1 MSEPN
6 SISSHIS
13 KLDII
18 ENHLLA
24 SIQMI
29 ALEMN
34 PVSTHVIVMAC
45 EEMILGLADARNV
58 LLDFD
63 YRIYIKDE
71 FHKQYRK
78 QVRKSYNFFKHA
90 DEDPNDNYDGP
101 SEDELCDVNEL
112 LTIMNA
118 IGYKKLGG
126 TNSREVTDKF
136 SIAMMIKTPALFKT
150 EWLNEYPELK
160 RAYEDAKTKPQYAN
174 AALRQV
180 LFNQGLLPEI
190 PYRGAAV

>member
-6 SISSHIS
+6 RISSHIS

-45 EEMILGLADARNV
+45 EEMILGLAGARNV
-58 LLDFD
+58 FLEFD

-71 FHKQYRK
+71 SHKRYRK
-78 QVRKSYNFFKHA
+78 QLRKPYNFFKHA
-90 DEDPNDNYDGP
+90 DEDPHDNYDGP
-101 SEDELCDVNEL
+101 SEDELCDANEL
-112 LTIMNA
+112 LTVMNA
-118 IGYKKLGG
+118 IGYKTLGG
-126 TNSREVTDKF
+126 TNHRDLTNTF

-150 EWLNEYPELK
+150 EWLNDYPELK

-174 AALRQV
+174 VALRQV
-180 LFNQGLLPEI
+180 LLNQGLLPEI
-190 PYRGAAV
+190 PYRGAVI